1 MSANT
6 VNEADKLA
14 NAPKDSGY
22 VETWAEGGGGNN
34 SACWSSG
41 ISLATSGGSSR
52 TSFASGSLVIPRIA
66 SGRKT
71 VSDSLLNN
79 SSQSSSHDHQP
90 QNRNH
95 KTRLAMALLFS
106 PPEELKEMQ
115 VYSTVF
121 FLKFNSNYNKENFFI
136 CNSSTREVVFG
147 PNASVVDHFVQRL
160 QLGVLRAYSSRTNFH
175 SFIQEAISQF
185 EKDMARLVNAAKCTE
200 IPACFMALDAAS
212 SAICNRQQMAQR
224 FMTNWESIVTETDT
238 KLTRL

>member
-1 MSANT
+1 
-6 VNEADKLA
+6 
-14 NAPKDSGY
+14 
-22 VETWAEGGGGNN
+22 
-34 SACWSSG
+34 
-41 ISLATSGGSSR
+41 
-52 TSFASGSLVIPRIA
+52 
-66 SGRKT
+66 
-71 VSDSLLNN
+71 
-79 SSQSSSHDHQP
+79 
-90 QNRNH
+90 
-95 KTRLAMALLFS
+95 
-106 PPEELKEMQ
+106 MQ
-115 VYSTVF
+115 VYSTVSF

-147 PNASVVDHFVQRL
+147 PNASVVDHFAQRL